1 MACCV
6 LAMGRRCLLSRCA
19 CDNPVVR
26 CPVVVGRD
34 GELAA
39 LAEVFGQVAS
49 GPGVCVVVTGEAG
62 VGKTRLVTEAAG
74 RARERGQA
82 VLTGR
87 STPTDRVSP
96 LRPLG
101 EALLEGLRDRRP
113 PDDPVLAPYL
123 PALGTLVPHWAA
135 GPAFPA
141 VPPAPVVLAEA
152 MLRVLR
158 WLSSGR
164 GAILVL
170 EDMHWADRETLAVL
184 AYLADHVAG
193 FPVAVVLTA
202 RSDEPGLSGL
212 GSALTRDPLYLH
224 LTPLADSQIAAMAA
238 ACLGVDSAP
247 AAILAGLRRN
257 AAGLPLLV
265 EDLVGVAGHPGPL
278 RYAEIIAG
286 RLARLD
292 AAARGLVEA
301 AAVLGTEADPGLLG
315 QVSGLAPPTVADAV
329 TAARAGGL
337 FTPVNGRLAFRHALV
352 RELVL
357 AQLDPRDRARLCRRA
372 AKTLEASG
380 PGASVISERLG
391 ELWIQG
397 GEPRRAVAVL
407 RRAGRAARAA
417 GAIAAAEELVRR
429 ALAVAPPDLAGA
441 ARLELLELLAV
452 AGRTGELSAVGA
464 QALDDLAHDPDL
476 TAAVHL
482 LLARAA
488 VGAGVPAEAGQH
500 LDAASGLGVLSPR
513 RIAQVRIVRAAAVI
527 AGGSA
532 ERLALSGRLAGQA
545 VTAAEEAG
553 DPELSCEALE
563 LLAMALRPRDLTA
576 AARVL
581 RRELAVAERA
591 GLVLWRLRALNE
603 LGNVEALRDARGD
616 RLCRAYELAVRVG
629 ALDTAASSLINL
641 AGLYVGTG
649 AITEA
654 IAAAG
659 QARQLAEAL
668 GATQAVAAAT
678 ALEASAHGFAGR
690 RADMKHGLRRA
701 VELAPGDADIAAWA
715 TGGARGLVGLLFE
728 ERAEALAAFARAR
741 ALGAPIR
748 ALDPWYPALL
758 VRAVQG
764 EATVSEVEA
773 ELARATAGARFPATW
788 LGYAHAVT
796 LAAASDAAAAE
807 AAFGKAERAAS
818 RYPLFRAIAL
828 RLAAEA
834 ALDHPFGDPVA
845 WLREA
850 EAAFVSR
857 RLPRIASA
865 CRALLARAGAPAT
878 RRRGRDDA
886 ALAPGLLRLGVTAR
900 EAEILELVGERLSN
914 KDIAARLYLSPRTVE
929 KHVASLLLKTGA
941 ADRAALGRLARQR

>member
-1 MACCV
+1 MTCCA
-6 LAMGRRCLLSRCA
+6 LAMGRRCLLSRSA

-39 LAEVFGQVAS
+39 LAEVFGQAAS

-74 RARERGQA
+74 QARERGQA
-82 VLTGR
+82 VLAGR

-101 EALLEGLRDRRP
+101 EALLDGLRDRRP

-141 VPPAPVVLAEA
+141 VPPALVVLAEA

-158 WLSSGR
+158 WLSPGR
-164 GAILVL
+164 GAVLVL
-170 EDMHWADRETLAVL
+170 EDMHWADRETLGVL
-184 AYLADHVAG
+184 AYLADHVAA

-202 RSDEPGLSGL
+202 RSDEPGSSGL
-212 GSALTRDPLYLH
+212 GSALTRDSRYLH
-224 LTPLADSQIAAMAA
+224 LAPLADSQVAVMAA
-238 ACLGVDSAP
+238 ACLGVDTAP

-278 RYAEIIAG
+278 RYAEIISGRQAG
-286 RLARLD
+286 LD
-292 AAARGLVEA
+292 AAARGVVEA
-301 AAVLGTEADPGLLG
+301 AAVLGTEVDPGLLG
-315 QVSGLAPPTVADAV
+315 QVSGLAPSAVADAV
-329 TAARAGGL
+329 TAARASGL
-337 FTPVNGRLAFRHALV
+337 LTAVDGRLAFRHALV

-357 AQLDPRDRARLCRRA
+357 AQLDHRDRAGLCRRA
-372 AKTLEASG
+372 AETLEASTA
-380 PGASVISERLG
+380 GASVVSGRLG

-407 RRAGRAARAA
+407 RQAGRAARAA
-417 GAIAAAEELVRR
+417 GAIAAAEALVRR
-429 ALAVAPPDLAGA
+429 ALAVAPPDLADA

-452 AGRTGELSAVGA
+452 AGRIDELSVVGA

-482 LLARAA
+482 LMARAA
-488 VGAGVPAEAGQH
+488 VGAGVPVEAGQH
-500 LDAASGLGVLSPR
+500 LDAASGLSVLSPR

-532 ERLALSGRLAGQA
+532 ERLALSGRMAEQA

-563 LLAMALRPRDLTA
+563 LLAMALRPRDLTTA
-576 AARVL
+576 AHVL

-616 RLCRAYELAVRVG
+616 RLWRAHELAVRVG

-659 QARQLAEAL
+659 QARQLAAAL
-668 GATQAVAAAT
+668 GAAQAVAAAT

-690 RADMKHGLRRA
+690 RADMERGLRRA
-701 VELAPGDADIAAWA
+701 VVLAPGDADIAEWA

-741 ALGAPIR
+741 ELGAPIR

-758 VRAVQG
+758 IRAVQG
-764 EATVSEVEA
+764 EVTVSEVEA

-796 LAAASDAAAAE
+796 LAAAGDAAAAE
-807 AAFGKAERAAS
+807 AAFGAAERAAS

-850 EAAFVSR
+850 EAVFVSR
-857 RLPRIASA
+857 RLSRIAGA
-865 CRALLARAGAPAT
+865 CRGLLARAGAPAT

-900 EAEILELVGERLSN
+900 EGEVLELVGEHLSN

-941 ADRAALGRLARQR
+941 ADRASLGRLAGQR

>member
-1 MACCV
+1 MF
-6 LAMGRRCLLSRCA
+6 GRA
-19 CDNPVVR
+19 AY
-26 CPVVVGRD
+26 GR
-34 GELAA
+34 GA
-39 LAEVFGQVAS
+39 
-49 GPGVCVVVTGEAG
+49 CVVVIGEAG
-62 VGKTRLVTEAAG
+62 AGKTRLVTEAATV
-74 RARERGQA
+74 ARGRGQV
-82 VLTGR
+82 VLAGR

-101 EALLEGLRDRRP
+101 EALLDGLRDRRL

-152 MLRVLR
+152 LLRVAR
-158 WLSSGR
+158 WLSAGR
-164 GAILVL
+164 GAVVML

-184 AYLADHVAG
+184 EYLADHVTG

-202 RSDEPGLSGL
+202 RSDEPAMPGL
-212 GSALTRDPLYLH
+212 GSVLARATLRLH
-224 LTPLADSQIAAMAA
+224 LAPLADSEVAAMAA
-238 ACLGVDSAP
+238 ACLGVDTAP
-247 AAILAGLRRN
+247 EAILAGLRRN

-265 EDLVGVAGHPGPL
+265 EDLVGVAGKPGPL
-278 RYAEIIAG
+278 RYAEIISR
-286 RLARLD
+286 RLAGLG
-292 AAARGLVEA
+292 AAARGTVEA
-301 AAVLGTEADPGLLG
+301 AAVLGTEVDPGLLG
-315 QVSGLAPPTVADAV
+315 QVSGLAPSAAADAV
-329 TAARAGGL
+329 TAARASGL
-337 FTPVNGRLAFRHALV
+337 LTPVDGRLAFRHALV

-372 AKTLEASG
+372 AETLEASMAG
-380 PGASVISERLG
+380 RGAVSEQLG

-397 GEPRRAVAVL
+397 GEPRRAAAAL
-407 RRAGRAARAA
+407 HRAGRAARAA
-417 GAIAAAEELVRR
+417 GAIAAAEALVRR

-441 ARLELLELLAV
+441 VRLELLELLAV
-452 AGRTGELSAVGA
+452 AGRIEELSAVGA

-488 VGAGVPAEAGQH
+488 VGAGVPADAGQH
-500 LDAASGLGVLSPR
+500 LDVVSGLGVLSPR
-513 RIAQVRIVRAAAVI
+513 RAAQLRIVRAAAVI

-532 ERLALSGRLAGQA
+532 ERLALSGRLTEQA

-563 LLAMALRPRDLTA
+563 LLAMSLRPRDLTA
-576 AARVL
+576 AAGVL
-581 RRELAVAERA
+581 RRELGAAERA

-616 RLCRAYELAVRVG
+616 RLWRAHELAVRVG

-659 QARQLAEAL
+659 QARQLAAAL

-690 RADMKHGLRRA
+690 RAQMEHGLRRA
-701 VELAPGDADIAAWA
+701 VELAPGDADIAEWA

-728 ERAEALAAFARAR
+728 ERSEALAAFARGR
-741 ALGAPIR
+741 ELGAPIR

-758 VRAVQG
+758 VLAVQG
-764 EATVSEVEA
+764 EASVSEVEA

-796 LAAASDAAAAE
+796 LAAAGDPPAAE

-857 RLPRIASA
+857 RLPRIAGA
-865 CRALLARAGAPAT
+865 CRGLLARAGAPAT

-900 EAEILELVGERLSN
+900 EAEVLELVGEHLSN
-914 KDIAARLYLSPRTVE
+914 KEIAARLYLSPRTVE
-929 KHVASLLLKTGA
+929 KHVASLRLKTGA
-941 ADRAALGRLARQR
+941 ADRAALGRLARPR

>member
-1 MACCV
+1 MTCCA
-6 LAMGRRCLLSRCA
+6 LAAGRRCLLSRSA

-39 LAEVFGQVAS
+39 LAEVFGQAAS

-82 VLTGR
+82 VLAGR

-101 EALLEGLRDRRP
+101 EALLDGLRDRRR
-113 PDDPVLAPYL
+113 PDDPVLTPYL

-135 GPAFPA
+135 SPAFPA
-141 VPPAPVVLAEA
+141 VPPSPMVLAEA

-158 WLSSGR
+158 WLSPGR

-170 EDMHWADRETLAVL
+170 EDMHWADRETLTVL
-184 AYLADHVAG
+184 EYLADHVAA

-202 RSDEPGLSGL
+202 RSDEPGWSGL

-224 LTPLADSQIAAMAA
+224 LAPLADSQVAVMAA
-238 ACLGVDSAP
+238 ACLGVEAAP
-247 AAILAGLRRN
+247 EAILAGLRRN

-265 EDLVGVAGHPGPL
+265 EDLVGVAGRPGPL
-278 RYAEIIAG
+278 RYAEIISG
-286 RLARLD
+286 RLAGLD
-292 AAARGLVEA
+292 AAARGVVEA
-301 AAVLGTEADPGLLG
+301 AAVLGTEVDMDLPGP
-315 QVSGLAPPTVADAV
+315 VSGLAPSAVADAM
-329 TAARAGGL
+329 TAARASGL
-337 FTPVNGRLAFRHALV
+337 LTSADGRLAFRHALV

-372 AKTLEASG
+372 AQTLEASG
-380 PGASVISERLG
+380 PAASVISERLG
-391 ELWIQG
+391 ELWLQAWD
-397 GEPRRAVAVL
+397 PRRAVAAL

-417 GAIAAAEELVRR
+417 GAIAAAEALVRR
-429 ALAVAPPDLAGA
+429 ALAVAPPDLADA

-452 AGRTGELSAVGA
+452 AGRIDELSVVGA

-488 VGAGVPAEAGQH
+488 VGAGVSAEAGQH
-500 LDAASGLGVLSPR
+500 LDAVRRLGTLSPR
-513 RIAQVRIVRAAAVI
+513 RIAQVRIMRAAAVI
-527 AGGSA
+527 AGGSVG
-532 ERLALSGRLAGQA
+532 RLALYGRLAEQA

-563 LLAMALRPRDLTA
+563 LLAMAVRPRDLTNA
-576 AARVL
+576 AHVL
-581 RRELAVAERA
+581 RRELVVAERA

-616 RLCRAYELAVRVG
+616 RLWRAYELAVRVG

-649 AITEA
+649 AIPEA

-659 QARQLAEAL
+659 QARQLAAAL

-678 ALEASAHGFAGR
+678 ALEASAHGLAGC
-690 RADMKHGLRRA
+690 RADMEHGLRRA
-701 VELAPGDADIAAWA
+701 VELAPGDADIAEWA

-728 ERAEALAAFARAR
+728 ERAEALAAFTRAR

-764 EATVSEVEA
+764 EVTISEVEA
-773 ELARATAGARFPATW
+773 ELTRATVGARFPATW

-796 LAAASDAAAAE
+796 LAAAGDAAAAE
-807 AAFGKAERAAS
+807 AAFGNAELAAS

-828 RLAAEA
+828 RLTAEA
-834 ALDHPFGDPVA
+834 ALQHPFGDPVA

-850 EAAFVSR
+850 EAVFVAR
-857 RLPRIASA
+857 RLARIAGA
-865 CRALLARAGAPAT
+865 CRALLAQAGAPVT
-878 RRRGRDDA
+878 RRRGRGDA

-900 EAEILELVGERLSN
+900 EAEVLELVGERLSN
-914 KDIAARLYLSPRTVE
+914 KEIAARLYLSPRTVE

-941 ADRAALGRLARQR
+941 ADRAALGRLARPR

>member
-1 MACCV
+1 
-6 LAMGRRCLLSRCA
+6 
-19 CDNPVVR
+19 VR

-39 LAEVFGQVAS
+39 LAEVFGQAAS

-62 VGKTRLVTEAAG
+62 VGKTRLVFEAAG
-74 RARERGQA
+74 QARERGQA
-82 VLTGR
+82 VLAGR

-101 EALLEGLRDRRP
+101 EALLDGLRDRRR

-152 MLRVLR
+152 MLRVAR
-158 WLSSGR
+158 WLSPGR

-170 EDMHWADRETLAVL
+170 EDMHWADRETLTVL
-184 AYLADHVAG
+184 EYLADHVAA

-202 RSDEPGLSGL
+202 RSDEPGSFGL
-212 GSALTRDPLYLH
+212 GSALARDPLYLH
-224 LTPLADSQIAAMAA
+224 LAPLADSYVAAMAA
-238 ACLGVDSAP
+238 ACLGVDTAP
-247 AAILAGLRRN
+247 EAILAGLRRN

-265 EDLVGVAGHPGPL
+265 EDLVGVAGRPGPL
-278 RYAEIIAG
+278 RYAEIISG

-292 AAARGLVEA
+292 AGARGLVEA
-301 AAVLGTEADPGLLG
+301 AAVLGAEVDPGLPG
-315 QVSGLAPPTVADAV
+315 QVSGLAPPAAADAV
-329 TAARAGGL
+329 TAARASGL
-337 FTPVNGRLAFRHALV
+337 LTPVDGRLAFRHALI

-372 AKTLEASG
+372 AQTLEASAEG
-380 PGASVISERLG
+380 QGVISERLG
-391 ELWIQG
+391 ELWIQA
-397 GEPRRAVAVL
+397 GEPRRAAAAL

-417 GAIAAAEELVRR
+417 GAIAAAEALVRR

-452 AGRTGELSAVGA
+452 AGRIDELTVVGA

-488 VGAGVPAEAGQH
+488 VGAGAVGEAGQH
-500 LDAASGLGVLSPR
+500 LDAASGLGTLSPR
-513 RIAQVRIVRAAAVI
+513 RSAQVRIVRAATVI

-532 ERLALSGRLAGQA
+532 ERLALSGRLAEQA
-545 VTAAEEAG
+545 VTAAEQAG

-563 LLAMALRPRDLTA
+563 LLAMALRPRDLTTA
-576 AARVL
+576 AHVL
-581 RRELAVAERA
+581 RQELAAAERA

-616 RLCRAYELAVRVG
+616 RLRRAYELAVRVG

-649 AITEA
+649 AIPEA

-659 QARQLAEAL
+659 QARQLAAAL

-678 ALEASAHGFAGR
+678 ALEASAHGLAGR
-690 RADMKHGLRRA
+690 RADMEHGLRRA
-701 VELAPGDADIAAWA
+701 VELAPGDADIAEWA

-741 ALGAPIR
+741 ALGAPVR

-764 EATVSEVEA
+764 EVTVSEVEA

-796 LAAASDAAAAE
+796 LAAAGDRPAAE

-850 EAAFVSR
+850 EAAFVAR
-857 RLPRIASA
+857 RLARIAGA

-900 EAEILELVGERLSN
+900 EAEVLELVGERLSN
-914 KDIAARLYLSPRTVE
+914 KEIAARLYLSPRTVE

-941 ADRAALGRLARQR
+941 ADRAALGRLARPR

>member
-1 MACCV
+1 M
-6 LAMGRRCLLSRCA
+6 
-19 CDNPVVR
+19 
-26 CPVVVGRD
+26 VVGRE

-39 LAEVFGQVAS
+39 LAEVFGRAA
-49 GPGVCVVVTGEAG
+49 GGRGACVVVSGEAG

-74 RARERGQA
+74 RARGRGQV
-82 VLTGR
+82 VLAGR

-123 PALGTLVPHWAA
+123 PALGMLVPHWAA

-152 MLRVLR
+152 VLRVAR
-158 WLSSGR
+158 WLSAGR
-164 GAILVL
+164 GAVVVL

-184 AYLADHVAG
+184 AYLADHVAA

-202 RSDEPGLSGL
+202 RSDEPGTSGL
-212 GSALTRDPLYLH
+212 GSALTRGALYLH
-224 LTPLADSQIAAMAA
+224 LAPLADSEVAVMAA
-238 ACLGVDSAP
+238 ACLGVDAAP

-265 EDLVGVAGHPGPL
+265 EDLVGVAGQPGPV
-278 RYAEIIAG
+278 RYAEIISG
-286 RLARLD
+286 RLAGLD
-292 AAARGLVEA
+292 AGARGVVDA
-301 AAVLGTEADPGLLG
+301 AAVLGTEVDPGLPG
-315 QVSGLAPPTVADAV
+315 QVSGLAPAAAAEAV
-329 TAARAGGL
+329 TAARASGL
-337 FTPVNGRLAFRHALV
+337 LTPVDGRLAFRHALV

-357 AQLDPRDRARLCRRA
+357 AQLDPRDRAGLCRRA
-372 AKTLEASG
+372 AQALEASG
-380 PGASVISERLG
+380 PGGISERLG
-391 ELWIQG
+391 ELWIQA
-397 GEPRRAVAVL
+397 GEPRRAVTAL
-407 RRAGRAARAA
+407 HRAGRAARAA
-417 GAIAAAEELVRR
+417 GAIAAAETLVRR

-452 AGRTGELSAVGA
+452 AGRTGELSAVGE
-464 QALDDLAHDPDL
+464 QALDDLAHDLDL

-500 LDAASGLGVLSPR
+500 LDAASGLGVLGPR
-513 RIAQVRIVRAAAVI
+513 RSAQVRVVRAAAVI
-527 AGGSA
+527 AGGGP
-532 ERLALSGRLAGQA
+532 ERLALSARLAGQA
-545 VTAAEEAG
+545 VTAAEDAG

-563 LLAMALRPRDLTA
+563 LLATALRPRDLTA
-576 AARVL
+576 AAGVL
-581 RRELAVAERA
+581 RRGLAAAERA

-603 LGNVEALRDARGD
+603 LGTVEAMRDARGD
-616 RLCRAYELAVRVG
+616 RLRRAHELAVRVG

-641 AGLYVGTG
+641 AGLYVMTG
-649 AITEA
+649 ALPEA

-659 QARQLAEAL
+659 QARQLAAAL
-668 GATQAVAAAT
+668 GATPAVAAAT
-678 ALEASAHGFAGR
+678 ALEAVAHGFAGR
-690 RADMKHGLRRA
+690 RADMEHGLRRA
-701 VELAPGDADIAAWA
+701 VELAPDDADIAAWA
-715 TGGARGLVGLLFE
+715 TGGARGVVALLFE

-741 ALGAPIR
+741 ALGAPVR
-748 ALDPWYPALL
+748 AADPWHTALL
-758 VRAVQG
+758 VLAVQG
-764 EATVSEVEA
+764 EVTVAEVEA

-796 LAAASDAAAAE
+796 LAAAGDAAAAE
-807 AAFGKAERAAS
+807 AAFGRAERAAG

-857 RLPRIASA
+857 RLARIAGA
-865 CRALLARAGAPAT
+865 CRGLLARAGAPAT

-886 ALAPGLLRLGVTAR
+886 ALAPDLLRLGVTAR
-900 EAEILELVGERLSN
+900 EAEILELVGEHLSN

-929 KHVASLLLKTGA
+929 KHVASLLLKTGT
-941 ADRAALGRLARQR
+941 ADRATLGRLARPR

>member
-1 MACCV
+1 MTCCV
-6 LAMGRRCLLSRCA
+6 LAMGRRCLPSRGA

-39 LAEVFGQVAS
+39 LAEVFGQAAS
-49 GPGVCVVVTGEAG
+49 GPGACVVVTGEAG

-74 RARERGQA
+74 QARERGQA
-82 VLTGR
+82 VLAGR

-135 GPAFPA
+135 DPAFPA

-158 WLSSGR
+158 WLSPGR

-170 EDMHWADRETLAVL
+170 EDMHWADRETLTVL
-184 AYLADHVAG
+184 EYLADHVTA

-202 RSDEPGLSGL
+202 RSDEPGTPGL

-224 LTPLADSQIAAMAA
+224 LAPLADSQVAAMAA
-238 ACLGVDSAP
+238 ACLGVDAAP
-247 AAILAGLRRN
+247 EAILAGLRRN

-278 RYAEIIAG
+278 RYAEIISS
-286 RLARLD
+286 RLAGLD
-292 AAARGLVEA
+292 AAARGVVEA

-315 QVSGLAPPTVADAV
+315 QVSGLAPPAVADAMS
-329 TAARAGGL
+329 AARVGGL
-337 FTPVNGRLAFRHALV
+337 LTPVNGRLAFRHALV

-357 AQLDPRDRARLCRRA
+357 AQLDHRRRTELCRRA
-372 AKTLEASG
+372 AETLEAAG
-380 PGASVISERLG
+380 PGAISERLG

-397 GEPRRAVAVL
+397 GEPRRAVAAL

-417 GAIAAAEELVRR
+417 GATAAAEALVGR

-452 AGRTGELSAVGA
+452 AGRIDELSTVGA

-488 VGAGVPAEAGQH
+488 VGAGVPADAGQH
-500 LDAASGLGVLSPR
+500 LDAVSGLSVLSPR
-513 RIAQVRIVRAAAVI
+513 RIAQLRIVRAAALI

-532 ERLALSGRLAGQA
+532 ERLALSGRLAEQA

-563 LLAMALRPRDLTA
+563 LLAMSLRPHDLTTA
-576 AARVL
+576 AHVL

-603 LGNVEALRDARGD
+603 LGNVEVMRDARGD
-616 RLCRAYELAVRVG
+616 RLWRAHELAVRVG

-641 AGLYVGTG
+641 AGLYIGTG

-659 QARQLAEAL
+659 QARQLAAAL

-690 RADMKHGLRRA
+690 RADMEHGLRRA
-701 VELAPGDADIAAWA
+701 VELAPGDADIAEWA

-764 EATVSEVEA
+764 DAAVSEVEA

-796 LAAASDAAAAE
+796 LAAAGDAAAAE

-834 ALDHPFGDPVA
+834 ALEHPFGDPVT

-865 CRALLARAGAPAT
+865 CRGLLARAGAPAT

-886 ALAPGLLRLGVTAR
+886 ALAPDLLRLGVTAR
-900 EAEILELVGERLSN
+900 EAEVLELIGEHLSN

-929 KHVASLLLKTGA
+929 KHVASLMLKTGS